1 MLYGLGFMSA
11 LAYLMVAA
19 HSINTEQWLLVV
31 RPVSWGLHAT
41 LPATFLQAFGI
52 VALLGVLSALLRR
65 IDRKFDPNR
74 IVHANV
80 NFRLLL
86 HRYWRWPFIVL
97 LVWNLPVLAT
107 LEEFIFRHGMSRW
120 PTVTWQD
127 VMLRSVGFGAF
138 HALMS

>member
-1 MLYGLGFMSA
+1 MPSA
-11 LAYLMVAA
+11 FR
-19 HSINTEQWLLVV
+19 SGTTFRIQPRRN
-31 RPVSWGLHAT
+31 VSDSG
-41 LPATFLQAFGI
+41 
-52 VALLGVLSALLRR
+52 SALLRR